1 MTDLVAP
8 ALAST
13 LDRSR
18 GSVGDYWALLKP
30 RVMSLVVFT
39 ALVGLVTAPRM
50 MDPLLAFAA
59 MVALAFGAGSAG
71 ALNMWY
77 DADIDA
83 VMRRTR
89 TRPVPAGRIRREDAL
104 GFAIVIALLAALLM
118 ALAAN
123 LLAAGLL
130 GFSILFYGVFYTMWL
145 KRRTPQNIVIG
156 GAAGAFPPL
165 IMQAAATGEI
175 TTAGIVMFL
184 VIFLWTPPHFWS
196 LALYSRGDYA
206 EARVPMLPNIAGAA
220 ATRRQILLYSG
231 FLVPAV
237 FAPSVFGLAG
247 ALYAAVSGAFMVLF
261 LVGAVGIARGRA
273 GDPDAPARDN
283 MRARRFFAFS
293 ILFLFLVFG
302 SLLAERLTG
311 IAPFVPLFSLHHG
324 GA

>member
-1 MTDLVAP
+1 MTDLAT
-8 ALAST
+8 LATPESLVRT
-13 LDRSR
+13 R

-39 ALVGLVTAPRM
+39 ALVGLVTAPRA
-50 MDPLLAFAA
+50 MDPVLAIAA
-59 MVALAFGAGSAG
+59 MIALAFGAGAAG

-89 TRPVPAGRIRREDAL
+89 SRPIPAGRIRREDAL
-104 GFAIVIALLAALLM
+104 AFAIVISALAVVLM

-123 LLAAGLL
+123 PLAAGLL

-165 IMQAAATGEI
+165 IMQAAASGEI
-175 TTAGIVMFL
+175 TAAGIVMFL
-184 VIFLWTPPHFWS
+184 IIFLWTPPHFWS

-231 FLVPAV
+231 LLVPAV
-237 FAPSVFGLAG
+237 LAPIGLGQAG
-247 ALYAAVSGAFMVLF
+247 PLYAAVSGLLMVLF
-261 LVGAVGIARGRA
+261 LAGAGRIALGRA
-273 GDPDAPARDN
+273 GDPDASARDN
-283 MRARRFFAFS
+283 APARAFFGFS

-302 SLLAERLTG
+302 ALLAERLLG
-311 IAPFVPLFSLHHG
+311 IAAFAPLISFPAG